1 MRLNRQGFKIGKCKR
16 KAILAEFGIFKDIQ
30 AYSAIIRHN
39 QAHSVQRK
47 FVLVKTLTFF
57 RLPRRLQD
65 FFKTC
70 WKTRNCYVIM
80 TKTDNYFVISLDFGY
95 VLHRCNAK
103 KLLIYSHDINE
114 CVDLKGDLGKKDVF
128 KTSWKM
134 RICTSWKNEKLFR
147 CRYLRGVF
155 KTYGK
160 QQMFAGNNGI
170 FRTLKYSKPEAYSE
184 PWYVQ
189 SPDIQNPFIFRTRSI
204 LSPLSNICDR
214 AYCENS

>member
-1 MRLNRQGFKIGKCKR
+1 MRLNRQGITIGKCKR

-128 KTSWKM
+128 RMSS
-134 RICTSWKNEKLFR
+134 RRLQDILEDEKLYILEKR
-147 CRYLRGVF
+147 EIVSLQISQRRLQDVMESNKCLLGTMV
-155 KTYGK
+155 
-160 QQMFAGNNGI
+160 
-170 FRTLKYSKPEAYSE
+170 SSE
-184 PWYVQ
+184 H
-189 SPDIQNPFIFRTRSI
+189 
-204 LSPLSNICDR
+204 
-214 AYCENS
+214 